1 MQSVSFQ
8 VIAPP
13 QRNFEAS
20 PPSGSFAFCSDR
32 KICICALKGYC
43 FLYSGCKQA
52 VTICLGRYPPRPEA
66 FLLAGGDFAHEELSQ
81 VADDQNV
88 AFHLMHTLVRTWCT
102 FGKYMVVHLVHEWVA
117 NLVALPAV
125 LLVDQTRPNWATS
138 CWACTMAW
146 FCVRP
151 QRMKFRDQ
159 QESEVQQNQ

>member
-32 KICICALKGYC
+32 KICIWALKGYC

-102 FGKYMVVHLVHEWVA
+102 FGKYIGARGALLVHT
-117 NLVALPAV
+117 LVVQPPMTL
-125 LLVDQTRPNWATS
+125 DNQTRPLMPLNAPGRD
-138 CWACTMAW
+138 CW
-146 FCVRP
+146 
-151 QRMKFRDQ
+151 QRAEGNLHPIKDFA
-159 QESEVQQNQ
+159 